1 MAYRLVFE
9 RAAEKAL
16 KKRVRP
22 DQAERVREALAAL
35 TEDPC
40 PRNSRKLQ
48 NTENRRLR
56 VGDYRV
62 IYFVEETGDA
72 PGTIYVLDV
81 GHRQGVYG
89 WVGVFGAWIEAW
101 RGDPDL
107 VSAPYSRQGRARDPD
122 RGG

>member
-22 DQAERVREALAAL
+22 DRAERVRDALAAL
-35 TEDPC
+35 AEDPY
-40 PRNSRKLQ
+40 PHNSRKLQ

-62 IYFVEETGDA
+62 IYFVEDA
-72 PGTIYVLDV
+72 EGTDDESGTVYVLDV
-81 GHRQGVYG
+81 GHRQGIYG
-89 WVGVFGAWIEAW
+89 
-101 RGDPDL
+101 
-107 VSAPYSRQGRARDPD
+107 
-122 RGG
+122 